1 MEDWDAWDES
11 ADEALICAVR
21 TIATTDGVSVLY
33 QPEGTDNTLYA
44 TALLEIEFMIDTGAE
59 LKVFSSDLLKK
70 HEIPL
75 SGIINTAGG
84 PTGKKFSL
92 KQTAPVTIAIGE
104 GDGEVLWNLRRL
116 KREDLLEHPAW
127 AKGRNDCGLLEME
140 PVRLTGKPPPCVK
153 QCPIKNGQI
162 VAELLDAM
170 QLPEE
175 LAVIKVKAHT
185 RQDTIE
191 VRGNAMADAVSRTA
205 ARKREGGDNETTN
218 ENGHGNGNT
227 DGSNGNRN
235 IFENDNEK
243 CMMRVTKKV
252 KETSEEGKRESLA
265 NIIDMQNSS
274 SREEKWIWIENVAKL
289 HDDNLWR
296 FGTRTVAPESLL
308 PYLTAQIH
316 SLGHVG
322 VEKIRNRFIQVWW
335 SPKFTATATDIVKW
349 CVICR
354 QNNHDK
360 KVKLPMLKTPAP
372 PGLFRVLQIDY
383 ITLPKCKGYR
393 DVLVVLCKFSWWI
406 EAFPARSGIALHTA
420 KVLVKD
426 IIPRCGLP

>member
-1 MEDWDAWDES
+1 MDRRDLEEQLMEADVLPEQSEMRRRGVVSEAHSTGRSQLLPYTPAPIVGGGRNRQPSTQATRPKAMKTRPAMEDWDAWDES
-11 ADEALICAVR
+11 ADEALICPVCR
-21 TIATTDGVSVLY
+21 VATADGVSVLY
-33 QPEGTDNTLYA
+33 QPA
-44 TALLEIEFMIDTGAE
+44 
-59 LKVFSSDLLKK
+59 S
-70 HEIPL
+70 
-75 SGIINTAGG
+75 
-84 PTGKKFSL
+84 
-92 KQTAPVTIAIGE
+92 
-104 GDGEVLWNLRRL
+104 
-116 KREDLLEHPAW
+116 
-127 AKGRNDCGLLEME
+127 
-140 PVRLTGKPPPCVK
+140 
-153 QCPIKNGQI
+153 
-162 VAELLDAM
+162 
-170 QLPEE
+170 
-175 LAVIKVKAHT
+175 
-185 RQDTIE
+185 
-191 VRGNAMADAVSRTA
+191 NAMADAASRTA

-218 ENGHGNGNT
+218 ENGHGNGKM
-227 DGSNGNRN
+227 DGSIGNRN
-235 IFENDNEK
+235 IFENDDEK
-243 CMMRVTKKV
+243 CMMSVTKKV

-265 NIIDMQNSS
+265 NIIDIQNSS

-349 CVICR
+349 CVTCR

-372 PGLFRVLQIDY
+372 PGPFRVLQIDY

-393 DVLVVLCKFSWWI
+393 DVLVVLCKFSRWI
-406 EAFPARSGIALHTA
+406 EAFPTRSGTALHTA

-426 IIPRCGLP
+426 IIPRYGLPEQICSDQILLITQSAVKVQGERKVDTCKPLQTNRTA